1 MTLSRRS
8 LIGSLICLVAAPAI
22 VRASSLMAVKPVE
35 LSVEELLKLARENE
49 AYRIMERNL
58 AENFYGDLTR
68 ITRNVLLPR
77 LQVRD
82 YPHSPLLFHRI

>member
-35 LSVEELLKLARENE
+35 LSIEELLKLRIDE
-49 AYRIMERNL
+49 AYRVMDRNL

-77 LQVRD
+77 VEARD
-82 YPHSPLLFHRI
+82 YPHSPVLFHRI